1 MLKLNLIK
9 LERNELLLSAQGG
22 VSLDNLAQFRN
33 VIETLS
39 GKYEKVFL
47 DIGKVNHMDPA
58 AAEMLILTRR
68 KALVAGKTLAL
79 VKLSQKISLLVFVKL
94 VTAFGPPSEDH
105 QWSIMQTG
113 CARTDTGFTQE

>member
-22 VSLDNLAQFRN
+22 LSLENLAQFRN
-33 VIETLS
+33 AIETLS

-47 DIGKVNHMDPA
+47 DIGKVNRMDPA
-58 AAEMLILTRR
+58 AAEMLVLTRQ

-79 VKLSQKISLLVFVKL
+79 VKLSHKISLLVLVKL
-94 VTAFGPPSEDH
+94 VTAFEPPEA
-105 QWSIMQTG
+105 TG
-113 CARTDTGFTQE
+113 CTLLLQKK